1 MSRAGSIL
9 RTKLTALGWAAIAA
23 ACGVLAL
30 AGLGYGNRDIIV
42 LAVTF
47 GGVALGVSSVVFAI
61 DWARKGAGPAA
72 PECLGSSALTVFLVI
87 FGAIVFE
94 GFIAFFFSSWLWLS
108 VVGLVVVGV
117 GAGVV
122 ARRRSPGGE

>member
-1 MSRAGSIL
+1 MARSIS
-9 RTKLTALGWAAIAA
+9 RTKLTALGWASVAA

-30 AGLGYGNRDIIV
+30 VGLGYGNRDLIV

-47 GGVALGVSSVVFAI
+47 GGVALGVSGVIFAI

-72 PECLGSSALTVFLVI
+72 SEGMGSSALTVFLVI

-108 VVGLVVVGV
+108 VVGLMVVGV